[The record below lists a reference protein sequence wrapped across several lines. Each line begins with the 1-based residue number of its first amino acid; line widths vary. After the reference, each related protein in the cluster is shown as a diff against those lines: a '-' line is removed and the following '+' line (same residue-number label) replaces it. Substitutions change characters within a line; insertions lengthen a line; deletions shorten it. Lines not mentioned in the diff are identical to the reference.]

1 MAFAIPGVTGFLA
14 VTWALG
20 DDLEEGGFSFSERV
34 FLGLGLGLGLLSCEM
49 FLLGLLS
56 VPYGLL
62 SVSVP
67 QFLLMAVFYYLLRAS
82 GKGAPVFGGSFGAL
96 FGCSGRGS
104 AEPALSTPLR
114 YLLFVLSAWIA
125 LKVGFV
131 FFECLVRPIN
141 SWDAWAHW
149 AGGAKFFFYERGLA
163 LDKGPSDEFF
173 FGTGV
178 RTYIW
183 YPLHL
188 PLTQVWISLWLGDF
202 HEIYAK
208 AWAAVYFSSMLG
220 VIYFAVKRESSRTCA
235 LLATFFL
242 SSAPLI
248 TYHATGGY
256 SDLPL
261 AFYALAGAVCFFRY
275 LETSRG
281 GTLALSSAF
290 LAIAV
295 TTKDEGLF
303 FPAAI
308 FFALVLFLFVE
319 KKPRLRLLWFL
330 VPLVTLAGPWLA
342 FKAAYGLG
350 FGHARTAE
358 GLSEMQL
365 HWQVIPHL
373 LDAMFFSSDFNLIFA
388 FWAVL
393 TVLGLRTVLS
403 TRLGYLYLVVIQVMG
418 VFALIYLVLEP
429 DLAETR
435 SALPR
440 NMLTYVPIVYF
451 ISAVLASRLVTGKG
465 SRAPGETTASAT
477 TPIDTP
483 VVIDDKAPLAGTDNA
498 TADAPADA
506 PEG

>member
-1 MAFAIPGVTGFLA
+1 MSAAALITAFAIPGVTGFLA

-20 DDLEEGGFSFSERV
+20 DDLEEGGFSFSERF

-49 FLLGLLS
+49 FLLGLAS

-62 SVSVP
+62 SVTVP
-67 QFLLMAVFYYLLRAS
+67 QVLLMAAFYYLLRAR
-82 GKGAPVFGGSFGAL
+82 GKGRPLVGLLGNGGAL
-96 FGCSGRGS
+96 R
-104 AEPALSTPLR
+104 AEPASSRPLR
-114 YLLFVLSAWIA
+114 CILFVLSAWIA

-131 FFECLVRPIN
+131 FFESLVRPIN

-163 LDKGPSDEFF
+163 LDSGPSGEFF
-173 FGTGV
+173 FGKGV

-275 LETSRG
+275 SETGRV

-303 FPAAI
+303 FPVA
-308 FFALVLFLFVE
+308 FFLVLVLFLFIE
-319 KKPRLRLLWFL
+319 KKPRLHLLWFL

-358 GLSEMQL
+358 GLSEMEL

-451 ISAVLASRLVTGKG
+451 ISAVLASRLVTGK
-465 SRAPGETTASAT
+465 APDAPSGGPVLTGPPPAETDAKT
-477 TPIDTP
+477 DT
-483 VVIDDKAPLAGTDNA
+483 GTD
-498 TADAPADA
+498 TKSR
-506 PEG
+506 